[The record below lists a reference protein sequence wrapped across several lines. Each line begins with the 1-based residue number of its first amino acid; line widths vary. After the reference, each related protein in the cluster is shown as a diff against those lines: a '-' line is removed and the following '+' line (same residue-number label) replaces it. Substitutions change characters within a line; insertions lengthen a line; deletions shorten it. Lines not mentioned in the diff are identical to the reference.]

1 MSRILVVED
10 ETALARLLV
19 LELTH
24 EGYEVETAAD
34 GVTALQMALVGQWDL
49 ILMDIMIPH
58 LTGIQVLKEI
68 RKNLFTPVIFLSAK
82 NTEQDIYRRI

>member
-34 GVTALQMALVGQWDL
+34 GVTVLQMALVGQWDL

-58 LTGIQVLKEI
+58 LTGI
-68 RKNLFTPVIFLSAK
+68 
-82 NTEQDIYRRI
+82 